1 MRIGRENKRYI
12 YGIIIFALLF
22 LTLFQIFMIT
32 AEKAFMSWPNYD
44 QPYKPILPPVPLID
58 KATPLGNHVVI
69 IVIDGS
75 RADIVE
81 EANTPNIDWIKKNG
95 VWFADAHCYA
105 PSFSLPGYTTIGTGA
120 RPDISGITSNWHE
133 GPVKI
138 DIFNV
143 TLENNG
149 TTALISSPS
158 WMDLSGPWITWNKT
172 KEDKVEMDE
181 VLGPWAVEMIKNNK
195 PTLPVVHLY
204 DTDNAGHMTA
214 SALSDE
220 YKTELEEADVQIGN
234 IIDAL
239 NETLIV
245 VTSDHGFLNKGHHGG
260 AESEATHIVL
270 TMKGPGIVSNVV
282 INCTVYQ
289 DVIAEIVC
297 VFLGYR
303 IPTGVT
309 GEIPFEIFNISER
322 MKAMYQINMAEIK
335 FKQAEMLVDTFE
347 YTDKYGSKLLE
358 VEDKLS
364 IAKSSYDDKKYTD
377 AFDAASEAE
386 DSSKELI
393 ALVRNLKHK
402 EEVSS
407 RLRLAT
413 ISYVVVIVPIAI
425 CTLLFRRKINWKILN
440 VAVFC
445 MVGYFLG
452 FWLVFAIQGL
462 KFSVSVIAEVEEFQN
477 GIMVSSIAGLIVG
490 GTFGGFTSILL
501 GKEKKEF
508 RVIIASMLGLLMA
521 LAANTTWITAYIVKW
536 NVVLDWYFPR
546 CSSWNKAA
554 EYYAFLLQ
562 NVYTSL
568 FFALMPVT
576 AVIFTL
582 LLTKTLKT

>member
-69 IVIDGS
+69 IVIDGG

-138 DIFNV
+138 DNIFNV

-158 WMDLSGPWITWNKT
+158 WMDLFGPWITWNKT

-195 PTLPVVHLY
+195 PTLLVVHLY

-234 IIDAL
+234 IIDALNETGIL

-445 MVGYFLG
+445 MLGYFLG

-490 GTFGGFTSILL
+490 GIFGGFTSILL
-501 GKEKKEF
+501 GREKRVQSYYCIYAWTANGLSGKYYLDNSVHCEVERSF
-508 RVIIASMLGLLMA
+508 RLV
-521 LAANTTWITAYIVKW
+521 
-536 NVVLDWYFPR
+536 FP
-546 CSSWNKAA
+546 KMFIL
-554 EYYAFLLQ
+554 E
-562 NVYTSL
+562 
-568 FFALMPVT
+568 
-576 AVIFTL
+576 
-582 LLTKTLKT
+582 